1 MKNKNQKDNPGFARH
16 KRPHLCYPCT
26 VYFLTCLCSFS
37 LYHNSVYTGCMLQG
51 NECAES
57 TVWNEVIY
65 DLGGH
70 PLQLWGW
77 GEVKSMHNWHA
88 HRVLFTDQQGGIV
101 GAAQILERILPKP
114 FRRLCYVPR
123 GPVCREGDAAAV
135 YEALTAYVSHHLP
148 GTLLTVEPD
157 TKSVPG
163 VAGWRRSSNTI
174 LIPKTLILDLHHSE
188 EELLAA
194 MTKKTRQYIRKS
206 ERAGITLRRIK
217 AMDDVEKLLKIY
229 HQTAKRANF
238 ALHDDQYY
246 RDVHI
251 NLGDSSLIFAA
262 YEGSEPIA
270 FVWLAASQETA
281 FELYGGMNER
291 GQALRANYALK
302 WFAIR
307 KCREWGIS
315 RYDMNGLLND
325 GISNFKRG
333 FANHDDMLAGTYD
346 YPLSPLYSIWAG
358 LLPTAKKIIRRIKH

>member
-1 MKNKNQKDNPGFARH
+1 M
-16 KRPHLCYPCT
+16 
-26 VYFLTCLCSFS
+26 
-37 LYHNSVYTGCMLQG
+37 
-51 NECAES
+51 
-57 TVWNEVIY
+57 
-65 DLGGH
+65 
-70 PLQLWGW
+70 
-77 GEVKSMHNWHA
+77 
-88 HRVLFTDQQGGIV
+88 
-101 GAAQILERILPKP
+101 
-114 FRRLCYVPR
+114 
-123 GPVCREGDAAAV
+123 CREGDAAAV

-157 TKSVPG
+157 TKSVPE